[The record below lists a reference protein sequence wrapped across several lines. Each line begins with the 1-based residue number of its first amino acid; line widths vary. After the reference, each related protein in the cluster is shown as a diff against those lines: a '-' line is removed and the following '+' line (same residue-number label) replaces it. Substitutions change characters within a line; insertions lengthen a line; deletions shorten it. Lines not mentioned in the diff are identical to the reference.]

1 MYQNRLQE
9 EGVQDV
15 VNINKMK
22 SEPYVDLLDQQ
33 FLQFNENLMNNQ
45 DTHSQMENDETPG
58 GRIFQ

>member
-22 SEPYVDLLDQQ
+22 FEPYVDSLDQE

-45 DTHSQMENDETPG
+45 DPHSQMENDETPG
-58 GRIFQ
+58 GRIF